1 MTISTGDAMA
11 NTLYDILE
19 VSPTAS
25 SETIDASFKRLKNAY
40 SPAAANGDEDATNRL
55 IALKEAFTTLS
66 DPARRRRYDD
76 SLAVRVSTSDEAS
89 SGSGG
94 ILRWI
99 LVLLLVGAAIF
110 GYQRHRTEQERLRL
124 QAEQSAAALRLA
136 EIEAQRAEEAALQ
149 QQEERRR
156 RDQLQA
162 EAIERYERER
172 AMSDGRQVSSEL
184 ERSEQRE
191 RQQQMLAERQRQIE
205 AERQLARDKAYL
217 RQLEAENRR
226 RTYY

>member
-1 MTISTGDAMA
+1 MA
-11 NTLYDILE
+11 NSLYDILE

-25 SETIDASFKRLKNAY
+25 PETIDASFKRLKNAFA
-40 SPAAANGDEDATNRL
+40 PAAANGDEDATNRL
-55 IALKEAFTTLS
+55 IALKEAFNTLS

-76 SLAVRVSTSDEAS
+76 SLAVRASTSDGTSHGS
-89 SGSGG
+89 SGM
-94 ILRWI
+94 LRWI
-99 LVLLLVGAAIF
+99 VVLLLVGAVIF

-124 QAEQSAAALRLA
+124 QAEQTAAAARLA
-136 EIEAQRAEEAALQ
+136 EIEAQRAEQLALQ

-156 RDQLQA
+156 REQLQA

-172 AMSDGRQVSSEL
+172 AISDGRQVAREL

-191 RQQQMLAERQRQIE
+191 RQQQMQAERQRQLE

>member
-1 MTISTGDAMA
+1 MA

-25 SETIDASFKRLKNAY
+25 PEAIQASFTRLKNAY
-40 SPAAANGDEDATNRL
+40 AVGAASGDEDATNRL
-55 IALKEAFTTLS
+55 IALKEAFATLS
-66 DPARRRRYDD
+66 DATRRRRYDD
-76 SLAVRVSTSDEAS
+76 SLAVRASMSDRPA

-94 ILRWI
+94 MLRWM
-99 LVLLLVGAAIF
+99 LALLQIGAVTF

-124 QAEQSAAALRLA
+124 QAEQTAAAARLA
-136 EIEAQRAEEAALQ
+136 EIEAQRAEQAARQ
-149 QQEERRR
+149 QQEELRR
-156 RDQLQA
+156 RDQLRA
-162 EAIERYERER
+162 EAIERHERER
-172 AMSDGRQVSSEL
+172 AMSDGRQVSREL

-191 RQQQMLAERQRQIE
+191 RQQQIQAERQRQLE